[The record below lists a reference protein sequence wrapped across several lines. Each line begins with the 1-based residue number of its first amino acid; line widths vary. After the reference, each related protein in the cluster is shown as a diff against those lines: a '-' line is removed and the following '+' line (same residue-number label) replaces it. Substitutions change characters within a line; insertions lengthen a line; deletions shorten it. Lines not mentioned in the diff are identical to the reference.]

1 MRRRKVGRW
10 VGLLV
15 AVYVLLAALPYA
27 FPPASREAQ
36 PAFSQA
42 AWDGAQ
48 GERAT
53 ILTTG
58 EEAMAARLNL
68 IANAQ
73 TSLDVATYLYAD
85 DESGRDVA
93 AALLAAADRGVR
105 VRVVVD
111 GLVGRLNFLGGDL
124 GYALGT
130 HPNIEVRCYNPVNL
144 LAPWGLSA
152 RFHEKYVIADGRTFV
167 LGGRN
172 ISDEFLTP
180 EEHPDYNYDLDVLM
194 CSGPGGAAEALRAY
208 FDRLW
213 EERCAPAYEQAPA
226 WRRAGVETLAEELRL
241 RWESLEQEW
250 ARAVAPADWEALTV
264 PVEGWAL

>member
-1 MRRRKVGRW
+1 MRRAWRW

-15 AVYVLLAALPYA
+15 AAYVLLAALPYA

-42 AWDGAQ
+42 AWDGTQ

-93 AALLAAADRGVR
+93 AALLAAATRWAR
-105 VRVVVD
+105 
-111 GLVGRLNFLGGDL
+111 
-124 GYALGT
+124 T
-130 HPNIEVRCYNPVNL
+130 PISRC
-144 LAPWGLSA
+144 AA
-152 RFHEKYVIADGRTFV
+152 T
-167 LGGRN
+167 
-172 ISDEFLTP
+172 TP
-180 EEHPDYNYDLDVLM
+180 STSWP
-194 CSGPGGAAEALRAY
+194 PGG
-208 FDRLW
+208 
-213 EERCAPAYEQAPA
+213 
-226 WRRAGVETLAEELRL
+226 
-241 RWESLEQEW
+241 
-250 ARAVAPADWEALTV
+250 
-264 PVEGWAL
+264 